1 MAHLQ
6 LRGVDLGPVRAVLFD
21 KDGTLSHSE
30 PLLVALGSARIE
42 AALERVSIERQS
54 PLRDL
59 LQRAY
64 GLCDG
69 AIDPA
74 GTTAVASRAHNLIS
88 TATAFCQV
96 GLGWA
101 EALAHSEAVFALSD
115 CLQAVGSRPASAPT
129 AGLLDLLASLQ
140 SAGVRCGV
148 ISNDERAGIQHF
160 LECHGLEDGF
170 QAIWSA
176 EHRPCKP
183 DPAAVHGLCNELGID
198 PSDCALIGDAD
209 SDLSMAALAGVPLV
223 IGFADGW
230 SRRPSLSA
238 PHLPLERWSELTVT
252 ALD

>member
-30 PLLVALGSARIE
+30 PLLIELAAARIK
-42 AALERVSIERQS
+42 AAVQLVSIERQI

-64 GLCDG
+64 GLWDG
-69 AIDPA
+69 GIDPA

-101 EALAHSEAVFALSD
+101 EALSQSEAVFALSD
-115 CLQAVGSRPASAPT
+115 SLHGLGSRPASAPT
-129 AGLLDLLASLQ
+129 AGLMGLLASLQ
-140 SAGVRCGV
+140 EAGVRCGV
-148 ISNDERAGIQHF
+148 ISNDERSGIQHF
-160 LECHGLEDGF
+160 LECHGLQDCF

-176 EHRPCKP
+176 EHHPCKP
-183 DPAAVHGLCNELGID
+183 DPAAVHGLCNELGIA

-238 PHLPLERWSELTVT
+238 PHLPLERWSELTVI
-252 ALD
+252 ARD

>member
-1 MAHLQ
+1 M
-6 LRGVDLGPVRAVLFD
+6 DLGPVRAVLFD

-30 PLLVALGSARIE
+30 PLLVELGAARIE
-42 AALERVSIERQS
+42 AALERVSMERQS

-64 GLCDG
+64 GLNDG

-101 EALAHSEAVFALSD
+101 EALSHSEAVFALSD
-115 CLQAVGSRPASAPT
+115 TLHVHGSRPAGAPT
-129 AGLLDLLASLQ
+129 AGLESLLTSLQ
-140 SAGVRCGV
+140 AAGVRCGV
-148 ISNDERAGIQHF
+148 ISNDERSGIEHF
-160 LECHGLEDGF
+160 LGCHGLQDCF
-170 QAIWSA
+170 QSIWSA

-183 DPAAVHGLCNELGID
+183 DPAAVHGLCTELGVA

-209 SDLSMAALAGVPLV
+209 SDLLMAALAGVPLV
-223 IGFADGW
+223 IGFQGGW
-230 SRRPSLSA
+230 SSRPSLSA

-252 ALD
+252 SVY